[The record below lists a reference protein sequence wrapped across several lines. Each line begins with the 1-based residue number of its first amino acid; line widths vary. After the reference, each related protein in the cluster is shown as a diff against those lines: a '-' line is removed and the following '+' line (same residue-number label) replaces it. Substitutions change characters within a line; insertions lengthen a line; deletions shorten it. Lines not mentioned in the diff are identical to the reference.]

1 MIPTPSSVLVVTPH
15 PDDFEFGCAGIV
27 AKWIKE
33 GAKAVL
39 VVATNGDKGT
49 DDPEMTSEKLAAI
62 RREEQLEAGRV
73 LGLSEVVFLD
83 YPDGGLEDTTEF
95 RGKLVRN
102 LRIHKPDAVFTT
114 YPLRRSFYLHRDH
127 RMAGQVTLDASFPY
141 ARDRLHFPEHAAE
154 GLEPHKVKHIL
165 VLGKR
170 GPRHPLR
177 HLRNYRPEDC
187 GPEVPQEPGGRYGR
201 LERGRQFAES
211 RRKPGQGQRH
221 SLRRGVQ
228 SDEPSGLGRRLFDL
242 HSHIL
247 PGLDDGAK
255 TIEESMKMLRAAAG
269 DGIRGMAATP
279 HGKDVRE
286 AGAIG
291 LVAEHVETLNRL
303 ADEETLDIKIYV
315 GMENHLTLDLPELI
329 ASGAGFPINSGPY
342 ILVELP
348 FDSLP
353 DYTDEVLTRL
363 QEQGLTPLIAHPE
376 RQADIMRD
384 PSIMGDLVGR
394 GMLGQV
400 TSTCILGRFG
410 PEARDTAELLLK
422 NGWVH
427 VISTDC
433 HRPTGPRAP
442 MMAESVVEAGKIV
455 GLETARAMAVDVPR
469 SILMGRP
476 IEV

>member
-1 MIPTPSSVLVVTPH
+1 M
-15 PDDFEFGCAGIV
+15 
-27 AKWIKE
+27 
-33 GAKAVL
+33 
-39 VVATNGDKGT
+39 
-49 DDPEMTSEKLAAI
+49 
-62 RREEQLEAGRV
+62 
-73 LGLSEVVFLD
+73 
-83 YPDGGLEDTTEF
+83 
-95 RGKLVRN
+95 
-102 LRIHKPDAVFTT
+102 
-114 YPLRRSFYLHRDH
+114 
-127 RMAGQVTLDASFPY
+127 
-141 ARDRLHFPEHAAE
+141 
-154 GLEPHKVKHIL
+154 
-165 VLGKR
+165 
-170 GPRHPLR
+170 
-177 HLRNYRPEDC
+177 
-187 GPEVPQEPGGRYGR
+187 
-201 LERGRQFAES
+201 
-211 RRKPGQGQRH
+211 
-221 SLRRGVQ
+221 
-228 SDEPSGLGRRLFDL
+228 FDL

-286 AGAIG
+286 AGALG
-291 LVAEHVETLNRL
+291 LVSEHVETLNWL
-303 ADEETLDIKIYV
+303 AGEETLDIKIYV
-315 GMENHLTLDLPELI
+315 GMENHLTPDLPELVI
-329 ASGAGFPINSGPY
+329 SGRALPINVGPY

-353 DYTDEVLTRL
+353 DFTNDVLARL
-363 QEQGLTPLIAHPE
+363 QDQGLTPLIAHPE

-384 PSIMGDLVGR
+384 PSIMGGLVGR

-442 MMAESVVEAGKIV
+442 KMADAVVEAGKIV
-455 GLETARAMAVDVPR
+455 GLETARAMVVDVPR